1 MQDGVFET
9 LRKADNPLLKEVVDV
24 AQGLGAGNDL
34 AQLMEFLEKGEQIFG
49 RFVPLLEKAGNTILK
64 LQRAHANG
72 GMDDLD
78 PEPVGEIGPARVI
91 DAAPPAPPAPQGPQ
105 GPITPIMVYG
115 KLLGLMAHLPQDMTI
130 GKALADAREK
140 KALLLQ
146 IIDGELSQMVAGDD
160 DADQPGE

>member
-1 MQDGVFET
+1 MQEPVIET
-9 LRKADNPLLKEVVDV
+9 LGRGDNPLFKEVVGV
-24 AQGLGAGNDL
+24 AQELGAGNDL
-34 AQLMEFLEKGEQIFG
+34 AQLMEFLEKGEKIFG

-72 GMDDLD
+72 GMVDLD
-78 PEPVGEIGPARVI
+78 PEPMGDLGPGRVV
-91 DAAPPAPPAPQGPQ
+91 DASPPAPPVPQRQ
-105 GPITPIMVYG
+105 ITPIMVYG
-115 KLLGLMAHLPQDMTI
+115 KLLGIMAHVPQDMTI

-146 IIDGELSQMVAGDD
+146 IIAGELDQMMAGGD